1 MKNFNDESSN
11 ISTIEDNAYVF
22 TYSVSV
28 IINEVENPEEELQLM
43 KDELE
48 HIGFI
53 VDNMMYEEI

>member
-1 MKNFNDESSN
+1 MKNFKNESSN

-22 TYSVSV
+22 AYSVSV

-53 VDNMMYEEI
+53 VEDMIYEKV

>member
-1 MKNFNDESSN
+1 MKNFKNESSN
-11 ISTIEDNAYVF
+11 ISTIEDNAYAF

-53 VDNMMYEEI
+53 VDGMIYEKI